1 MKGDDVIKRK
11 RLFPPTSFRVF
22 LRTDPPINAEIRN
35 QTIRN
40 INILKNANETD
51 LTDRIRSLNSE
62 WDTERVLE
70 VNAAILILLSSY
82 LGIKSSRLWFLLT
95 GIIGIFV
102 LQHALQG
109 WCPPLPIIRK
119 WGVRTEDEINSERIV
134 LKLIRGDFKE
144 EGSTVIDILNAVEK
158 Q

>member
-1 MKGDDVIKRK
+1 LKGDDVIKRK
-11 RLFPPTSFRVF
+11 RIFPPTSFRVF

-95 GIIGIFV
+95 GTVGIFV

-144 EGSTVIDILNAVEK
+144 EGATVVDILNAVEK